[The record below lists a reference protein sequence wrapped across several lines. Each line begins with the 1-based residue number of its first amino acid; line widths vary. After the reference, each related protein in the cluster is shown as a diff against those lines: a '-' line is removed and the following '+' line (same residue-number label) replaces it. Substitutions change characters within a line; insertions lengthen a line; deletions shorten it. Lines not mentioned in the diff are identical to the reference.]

1 MTTTATFTQLL
12 REPKEVLSH
21 IDEGDIVV
29 TRRGKE
35 DLIVSKAS
43 DHRNDRQG
51 LQLASALI
59 AASLGEGDFIT
70 RLRLPFPW
78 LTFLSREE
86 QEEFAAEV
94 VDVARGC
101 AAVGYFGRLGVVIS
115 AWEATASAVAE
126 GIPVGNVDLVYFD
139 RPVVVEGP

>member
-43 DHRNDRQG
+43 DHRNDRHG

-59 AASLGEGDFIT
+59 AASLGEGDFVQ
-70 RLRLPFPW
+70 RLHVPFPW
-78 LTFLSREE
+78 LTFLTRAE
-86 QEEFAAEV
+86 QDEFAGEV
-94 VDVARGC
+94 VEVARGC
-101 AAVGYFGRLGVVIS
+101 AAVGFFGRLGVVIS
-115 AWEATASAVAE
+115 SWEATAAAAAE
-126 GIPVGNVDLVYFD
+126 GIPVGSADLNYLD
-139 RPVVVEGP
+139 QPVILEGP

>member
-43 DHRNDRQG
+43 DHRNDRHG

-59 AASLGEGDFIT
+59 AASLGEGDFVQ
-70 RLRLPFPW
+70 RLHVPFPW
-78 LTFLSREE
+78 LTFLTRAE
-86 QEEFAAEV
+86 QDEFASEV
-94 VDVARGC
+94 VEVARGC
-101 AAVGYFGRLGVVIS
+101 AAVGFFGRLGVVIS
-115 AWEATASAVAE
+115 AWEATAAAVAE
-126 GIPVGNVDLVYFD
+126 GIPVGSADLIYLD
-139 RPVVVEGP
+139 RPVILEGP